1 MELERLTE
9 VVKSVLAIDRSRVD
23 ILVEDYRDLK
33 RVSGFLGIE
42 VPFEPEHVVE
52 VARQKGRLTEEEIQ
66 EYLSR
71 TKQEDDV

>member
-1 MELERLTE
+1 MELERPTE
-9 VVKSVLAIDRSRVD
+9 AVESVLAIDRSRVD

-33 RVSGFLGIE
+33 KVSGFLRVE
-42 VPFEPEHVVE
+42 TPFQPEHIVE

-71 TKQEDDV
+71 TKQEDDA